1 MPGLGVAAPP
11 GSERQTPMVPAY
23 RKGINNKSFLFTC
36 IENTSDRWKQDPTG
50 MQLAVSRHDGLT
62 QTIVRESGGR
72 VFKITGDSFFCVF
85 DHLDTALSCALTLQ
99 QRLAEEPWNQSAN
112 PLKIGIVI
120 NTGSADDLDGEY
132 RGEVIDRTTAL
143 LAAVNGGQ
151 ILLSQA
157 AAGLARAR
165 FDDALV
171 FEDLGKHLLNDLLE
185 PEQVTQVTRPG
196 EAAAF
201 PPLKSLNNYPH
212 NLTAQDTPLL
222 GRETEITQACRMVL
236 TGQGHL
242 LTLFGPGGTGKT
254 RLGLQIAAR
263 LMPEFTDGVFFVDL
277 SPLHSPLQVAQ
288 ALVAALGLKE
298 GIGNARGQYLRLEE
312 SLKTYLKT
320 RRVLLVLD
328 NFEHVLDATS
338 LVNQFLGAAPNLRI
352 IVTTRS
358 VLKVYGEQE
367 FAVLPLKLP
376 DARRLPAVEDLA
388 AYPAVALFVRRAQ
401 QAQPDFG
408 LTAENAGAVVDV
420 CRALDGLPLAI
431 ELAAA
436 HANTLTP
443 QQMLDQLS
451 SRLGWLED
459 AGPHL
464 NRPLRQQSLQEAI
477 AWGYDLLEENEQIIF
492 TRLAVFTGGC
502 TLEAAEA
509 VCDPD
514 MMGEIDVLEGL
525 TRLLN
530 NSLLR
535 QVEGLNSEP
544 RFTMLQTIHQYAFEK
559 LQERGEEAETR
570 TWHAQY
576 FTGVVEEAG
585 PKLTGPEQADWFRR
599 FEQENENLR
608 GLMEWSLRGEDQ
620 EKVEQALRNS
630 VVLWRYWAAQG
641 YQSDGLA
648 WLETAFSK
656 RGVFEKDLLAQAY
669 NVAGIMSRD
678 QFEYQKAIEFFQA
691 GLAIQR
697 QLGDKAGIANG
708 LHSLGVVAA
717 YMGDYAQAVTYDEEA
732 MSLRRELNDRR
743 GLALSLSFLGALK
756 TSQGEYGPASQFYE
770 EGLRLLRSLGD
781 LRMTALL
788 LNNLGYL
795 RLSQGQPSRARAYFE
810 EGLALRRELHDRSG
824 TAGSILGL
832 ADAFS
837 AEGNSNQAIKLY
849 TESFQLSKD
858 TGESL
863 NLAFC
868 LEGIAR
874 IFSREGQ
881 SRLASFVFG
890 SSEAFREVISTP
902 LQPTDL
908 AGYNEAVAQARL
920 HSDPVTFEAA
930 WVAGRAVSPD
940 EALKV
945 ALNEIPASLYQP
957 APV

>member
-1 MPGLGVAAPP
+1 MVAQP
-11 GSERQTPMVPAY
+11 GSERRTPMVPVY
-23 RKGINNKSFLFTC
+23 RKGINNKSFLFTS
-36 IENTSDRWKQDPTG
+36 IENTFARWKQDPTG
-50 MQLAVSRHDGLT
+50 MQLAVSQHDSLT

-85 DHLDTALSCALTLQ
+85 DYLDTALGCALTLQ
-99 QRLAEEPWNQSAN
+99 ERLAEEPWNKSAN

-120 NTGSADDLDGEY
+120 NTGSADELDGEY
-132 RGEVIDRTTAL
+132 RGELIDRTTAM

-151 ILLSQA
+151 ILLFQA

-165 FDDALV
+165 FDDALDFV
-171 FEDLGKHLLNDLLE
+171 DLGKHLLNDLLE
-185 PEQVTQVTRPG
+185 PEQITQVSRPG
-196 EAAAF
+196 QAADF
-201 PPLKSLNNYPH
+201 PPLKSLNNYAH
-212 NLTAQDTPLL
+212 NLTVQGTPLL
-222 GRETEITQACRMVL
+222 GREPEIAQACRMVL

-288 ALVAALGLKE
+288 ALVAVLGLKE

-338 LVNQFLGAAPNLRI
+338 LVNQFIGAAPNLRI

-376 DARRLPAVEDLA
+376 EGRKLPPVEDLA

-401 QAQPDFG
+401 QARVDFG

-459 AGPHL
+459 AEPNL
-464 NRPLRQQSLQEAI
+464 NRPLRQQSLHEAI
-477 AWGYDLLEENEQIIF
+477 AWGYDLLEENEQVIF
-492 TRLAVFTGGC
+492 TRLAVFAGGC

-530 NSLLR
+530 SSLLR
-535 QVEGLNSEP
+535 QVEGLSSEP

-559 LQERGEEAETR
+559 LQERGEEEATR
-570 TWHAQY
+570 EWHAQY
-576 FTGVVEEAG
+576 FTELVEEAG

-608 GLMEWSLRGEDQ
+608 GLIEWSLSGDKP
-620 EKVEQALRNS
+620 EKVEQVLKIS
-630 VVLWRYWAAQG
+630 VVLWRYWADQG
-641 YQSDGLA
+641 YQNDGLV
-648 WLETAFSK
+648 WLETAIGKS
-656 RGVFEKDLLAQAY
+656 GNFEKDLLAQAY
-669 NVAGIMSRD
+669 YVGGILGRE
-678 QFEYQKAIEFFQA
+678 QFDFPKAIKFFQA
-691 GLAIQR
+691 GLALQR
-697 QLGDKAGIANG
+697 QLGDKAGIAEG

-717 YMGDYAQAVTYDEEA
+717 YMGDFAQAVTYDEEA
-732 MSLRRELNDRR
+732 IALRRELKDRR

-756 TSQGEYGPASQFYE
+756 TSLGEYGPASTFYE
-770 EGLRLLRSLGD
+770 EGLRVLRSLGD

-795 RLSQGQPSRARAYFE
+795 RLSQGQPSRARPYFE
-810 EGLALRRELHDRSG
+810 ESLTLRRELHDRSG

-837 AEGNSNQAIKLY
+837 AEGNSHQAIKLY
-849 TESFQLSKD
+849 TESFQLSKE
-858 TGESL
+858 TGGSL

-874 IFSREGQ
+874 ILSREGQ
-881 SRLASFVFG
+881 SLLASFVFG
-890 SSEAFREVISTP
+890 AAEAFREALTTP
-902 LQPTDL
+902 LQPADL
-908 AGYNEAVAQARL
+908 PGYNEAVALARV
-920 HSDPVTFEAA
+920 HSDPASFESA
-930 WVAGRAVSPD
+930 WVSGRAVSPD

-945 ALNEIPASLYQP
+945 ALDEVPTTIYQP
-957 APV
+957 AQV

>member
-1 MPGLGVAAPP
+1 
-11 GSERQTPMVPAY
+11 MVPIPG
-23 RKGINNKSFLFTC
+23 KGINNKSFLFTS
-36 IENTSDRWKQDPTG
+36 IENISERWREDPTG
-50 MQLAVSRHDGLT
+50 MQAAISQHDRLT
-62 QTIVRESGGR
+62 QTVVRDSGGR

-85 DHLDTALSCALTLQ
+85 DYLDVALSCALTLQ
-99 QRLAEEPWNQSAN
+99 EQLAAQPWNQTAT

-120 NTGSADDLDGEY
+120 NTGKAEEQDGEY
-132 RGEVIDRTTAL
+132 RGELVDRTVAI

-171 FEDLGKHLLNDLLE
+171 FTDLGKHLLNDLLE
-185 PEQVTQVTRPG
+185 PELLTQVTGPG
-196 EAAAF
+196 QPTAF
-201 PPLKSLNNYPH
+201 PPLKSLNNFTN
-212 NLTAQDTPLL
+212 NLTAQATPLL
-222 GRETEITQACRMVL
+222 GRENEITQACRMLL
-236 TGQGHL
+236 TGQNHL

-263 LMPEFTDGVFFVDL
+263 LMPEFSDGVFFVDL
-277 SPLHSPLQVAQ
+277 SPLHSALQVAQ
-288 ALVAALGLKE
+288 ALIAALGLKE

-312 SLKTYLKT
+312 TLKNHLKT

-328 NFEHVLDATS
+328 NFEHVLEATS

-367 FAVLPLKLP
+367 FEVLPLKLP
-376 DARRLPAVEDLA
+376 DGRRQPSLDELMSFPAVG
-388 AYPAVALFVRRAQ
+388 LFVRRAQ
-401 QAQPDFG
+401 QAQPDFR
-408 LTAENAGAVVDV
+408 LTEENAGAIVEV

-451 SRLGWLED
+451 SRFGWLAE
-459 AGPHL
+459 AGSDQQ
-464 NRPLRQQSLQEAI
+464 RPLRQQSLEETI
-477 AWGYDLLEENEQIIF
+477 AWGYDLLEENEQVIF
-492 TRLAVFTGGC
+492 TRLAVFGGGS

-514 MMGEIDVLEGL
+514 MMGEIDVLEGI

-535 QVEGLNSEP
+535 QVEGLDGAP
-544 RFTMLQTIHQYAFEK
+544 RFTMLQTIHQYALKK
-559 LQERGEEAETR
+559 LEERGEEAEAR
-570 TWHAQY
+570 DQHAG
-576 FTGVVEEAG
+576 FFAVMVEEAG
-585 PKLTGPEQADWFRR
+585 PKLTGPEQAEWFRC

-608 GLMEWSLRGEDQ
+608 NLMDWSLRGDDPERI
-620 EKVEQALRNS
+620 EQVLKISA
-630 VVLWRYWAAQG
+630 VLWRYWAAQG
-641 YQSDGLA
+641 YQSDGLS

-656 RGVFEKDLLAQAY
+656 SGDFKTEVLAQAY
-669 NVAGIMSRD
+669 NVAGLMSRD
-678 QFEYQKAIEFFQA
+678 QFDYPKAIEFFKA
-691 GLAIQR
+691 GLALQR
-697 QLGDKAGIANG
+697 QLGDKAGIASG

-717 YMGDYAQAVTYDEEA
+717 YMGDYDQAVIYDEEA
-732 MSLRRELNDRR
+732 MALRRELQDKR
-743 GLALSLSFLGALK
+743 GLALCLSFLGALK
-756 TSQGEYGPASQFYE
+756 TSQGEYGPASTFYE
-770 EGLRLLRSLGD
+770 EGLKVLRSLGD
-781 LRMTALL
+781 LRMVALL

-795 RLSQGQPSRARAYFE
+795 RLSQEQPSRARAYFE
-810 EGLALRRELHDRSG
+810 ESLALRRELHDRSG

-832 ADAFS
+832 ADAFA
-837 AEGNSNQAIKLY
+837 AEGNDEQALKLY
-849 TESFQLSKD
+849 NESFQLSKD

-874 IFSREGQ
+874 ILCRGGQ
-881 SRLASFVFG
+881 TRLASFIFG
-890 SSEAFREVISTP
+890 ASEAFREVINTP

-908 AGYNEAVAQARL
+908 ARYNEAVAQTRANT
-920 HSDPVTFEAA
+920 DPSTFEAA
-930 WVAGRAVSPD
+930 WQAGRLASPEDAFKVSQNKI
-940 EALKV
+940 L
-945 ALNEIPASLYQP
+945 PATLYPQP
-957 APV
+957 AQV